1 MANKYQPMTGISAG
15 ILLNSLG
22 YEIRGDDNADMS
34 VLGMIVALAKQIAE
48 LKAEIENIRNK
59 REAK

>member
-22 YEIRGDDNADMS
+22 YEIRGDDNADM
-34 VLGMIVALAKQIAE
+34 IVALAKQIAE